1 MSEVPK
7 IILETDRLI
16 LRQFDLDDAA
26 FVIRLLNSPGW
37 LAYIGDRGVKT
48 IAEAEA
54 YLQEGPMAS
63 FEVNGF
69 GLAMVVLKET
79 GKGIG
84 MCGLIKREGLS
95 DLDIGYALLP
105 DYMGKG
111 YAFEIAAATVDY
123 AKEVLGL
130 SRLLAI
136 TDPKNVSS
144 IKLLEKLGMQ
154 FEQEVQL
161 PPDDTLLHLF
171 ARAL

>member
-79 GKGIG
+79 GEGIG

-105 DYMGKG
+105 DNMGQG
-111 YAFEIAAATVDY
+111 YAFEIAGATVDY

-136 TDPKNVSS
+136 TDPKNVAS

-161 PPDDTLLHLF
+161 HPDDTLLHLF